1 MIPQPAIRASLKG
14 HSWLSSGCCS
24 HPLRCSKLHHM
35 EQNPNQ
41 NLPPSHTTSTAPL
54 AFLPALSFPGYQTA
68 DRNVKRILSTPH
80 AAYSKFFPMR
90 EKSAKSKD
98 ASMAPKVLSQTQ
110 NMNTAQISKEKHLAP
125 VFLKRPPLKD
135 PITSRV
141 RSIHKNNP
149 NPAQSPSLTTQHL
162 IPAGILTERK
172 GRNRT
177 RKAWNH
183 VRAGGVLLRSSL

>member
-1 MIPQPAIRASLKG
+1 VRRAKTRA
-14 HSWLSSGCCS
+14 WLQ
-24 HPLRCSKLHHM
+24 R
-35 EQNPNQ
+35 
-41 NLPPSHTTSTAPL
+41 
-54 AFLPALSFPGYQTA
+54 Y
-68 DRNVKRILSTPH
+68 
-80 AAYSKFFPMR
+80 
-90 EKSAKSKD
+90 
-98 ASMAPKVLSQTQ
+98 VLSQTQ

-183 VRAGGVLLRSSL
+183 VQAGGVLLRGSLKSHSPSFIAIGMLLQKGNRRIPKPPQDGLRFWIPRPPNKKS